1 MLITRFKK
9 RFSRV
14 SYLLN
19 FLSATWLM
27 SLLKIVVV
35 SVWKLFWTREK
46 ELLAK
51 EKERAGGVIVNSCAS
66 LVSAGDARVW
76 FINLFLLES
85 KQISLF
91 VFTLLTASAK
101 LLLSAA
107 GMYSWGLVFGGFS
120 FCIHM
125 SSALRDHVQ
134 LYCWPG
140 MLFVSP

>member
-1 MLITRFKK
+1 MLISRFKK
-9 RFSRV
+9 HFSRI
-14 SYLLN
+14 SYPLN
-19 FLSATWLM
+19 FLSATRLM

-35 SVWKLFWTREK
+35 SVWKLSWTREK
-46 ELLAK
+46 ESLAR

-66 LVSAGDARVW
+66 LISPGAARVW

-91 VFTLLTASAK
+91 LRTLVTASAK

-107 GMYSWGLVFGGFS
+107 GMYFWGHVFGGFS

-125 SSALRDHVQ
+125 SSVLRDHVQ
-134 LYCWPG
+134 LWCWPG
-140 MLFVSP
+140 MLFVLP

>member
-1 MLITRFKK
+1 
-9 RFSRV
+9 
-14 SYLLN
+14 
-19 FLSATWLM
+19 M

-46 ELLAK
+46 ESLAK
-51 EKERAGGVIVNSCAS
+51 EKERAGGVIVNSCATLIS
-66 LVSAGDARVW
+66 PGAARVR

-91 VFTLLTASAK
+91 LCTLVTASAK

-107 GMYSWGLVFGGFS
+107 GMYFWGLVFGGFS

-125 SSALRDHVQ
+125 
-134 LYCWPG
+134 
-140 MLFVSP
+140 